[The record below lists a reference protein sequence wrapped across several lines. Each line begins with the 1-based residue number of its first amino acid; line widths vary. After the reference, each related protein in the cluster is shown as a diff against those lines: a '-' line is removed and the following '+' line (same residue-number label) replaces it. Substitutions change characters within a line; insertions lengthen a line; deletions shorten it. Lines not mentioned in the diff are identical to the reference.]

1 MTTKAK
7 EKHKQE
13 KEPVNK
19 YYKPTRHISW
29 IEIIPKYISP
39 REAAALS
46 TEEKEKLLKPF
57 ERPRFPLPD
66 LPPLARI
73 RLFRQDLLGA
83 ESINR
88 FHYCCQD
95 PRPIPDIRKKWK
107 LELYI
112 QDKEKEWHILGGAER
127 QRQGI
132 GKPFYL
138 NLWENLDTID
148 LIQSER
154 FEHWERKAGRIQY
167 EFKTRI
173 LNKGR
178 YLASYHYNSSGYK
191 QGPFNKEFHK
201 RQVIKEYST
210 PINNGSKHENH
221 KE

>member
-7 EKHKQE
+7 EKQE
-13 KEPVNK
+13 QKKRPLNK
-19 YYKPTRHISW
+19 YYKPPRHINW
-29 IEIIPKYISP
+29 IEIIPKHISP

-46 TEEKEKLLKPF
+46 PKEKEKLLKPF

-66 LPPLARI
+66 LPPIARI

-112 QDKEKEWHILGGAER
+112 QNKEREWHILGGAER

-132 GKPFYL
+132 GK
-138 NLWENLDTID
+138 
-148 LIQSER
+148 ER

-167 EFKTRI
+167 EFRTRI
-173 LNKGR
+173 SNRGQ
-178 YLASYHYNSSGYK
+178 YLASYHYNSSGYN
-191 QGPFNKEFHK
+191 QGPFNREFHK
-201 RQVIKEYST
+201 RQVIKEYSAS
-210 PINNGSKHENH
+210 INNGPQHENH
-221 KE
+221 KK

>member
-1 MTTKAK
+1 MTIEAK

-13 KEPVNK
+13 KGSTNK
-19 YYKPTRHISW
+19 YYRPTRHISW

-95 PRPIPDIRKKWK
+95 PRPIPDTRKKWK

-112 QDKEKEWHILGGAER
+112 QNKEREWHILGGAER
-127 QRQGI
+127 WRQGI

-167 EFKTRI
+167 EFRTRI
-173 LNKGR
+173 LNKGK
-178 YLASYHYNSSGYK
+178 YLASYHYNSSGYN

-210 PINNGSKHENH
+210 PIKNASKHENH

>member
-7 EKHKQE
+7 EKQE
-13 KEPVNK
+13 KERRPLNK
-19 YYKPTRHISW
+19 YYKSTRHISW
-29 IEIIPKYISP
+29 IEIIPEYVSP

-46 TEEKEKLLKPF
+46 TEEKERLLKPF

-112 QDKEKEWHILGGAER
+112 QNKEREWHILGGAER

-167 EFKTRI
+167 EFRTRI
-173 LNKGR
+173 SNRGK
-178 YLASYHYNSSGYK
+178 YLASYRYNSSGYN
-191 QGPFNKEFHK
+191 QGPFNREFHK
-201 RQVIKEYST
+201 RQVIKEYSAS
-210 PINNGSKHENH
+210 INNGPQHENH
-221 KE
+221 KK

>member
-7 EKHKQE
+7 EKNKQE

-57 ERPRFPLPD
+57 ERPKFPLPD
-66 LPPLARI
+66 LPPVARI

-95 PRPIPDIRKKWK
+95 PRPIPDIRKKLK

-112 QDKEKEWHILGGAER
+112 QDKEREWHILGGAER

-138 NLWENLDTID
+138 NLWEN
-148 LIQSER
+148 
-154 FEHWERKAGRIQY
+154 
-167 EFKTRI
+167 
-173 LNKGR
+173 
-178 YLASYHYNSSGYK
+178 HYNSSGYN

-201 RQVIKEYST
+201 SQVIKENST
-210 PINNGSKHENH
+210 PINNGPEHENH

>member
-1 MTTKAK
+1 
-7 EKHKQE
+7 
-13 KEPVNK
+13 
-19 YYKPTRHISW
+19 
-29 IEIIPKYISP
+29 
-39 REAAALS
+39 
-46 TEEKEKLLKPF
+46 
-57 ERPRFPLPD
+57 
-66 LPPLARI
+66 
-73 RLFRQDLLGA
+73 
-83 ESINR
+83 
-88 FHYCCQD
+88 
-95 PRPIPDIRKKWK
+95 

-112 QDKEKEWHILGGAER
+112 QDKEREWHILGGTER

-132 GKPFYL
+132 GNPFYL

-154 FEHWERKAGRIQY
+154 FEHWERKAGWIQY
-167 EFKTRI
+167 KFRTRI

-178 YLASYHYNSSGYK
+178 YLASYHYNSSGYN